1 MGARGLKQ
9 QRRSGASLEEQ
20 ANELMP
26 PYVIR
31 DAVVE
36 EADVKLASLAWKHIT
51 DDTAPGNYCKLG

>member
-1 MGARGLKQ
+1 MGAGGLKQ

-26 PYVIR
+26 PYVI
-31 DAVVE
+31 VE